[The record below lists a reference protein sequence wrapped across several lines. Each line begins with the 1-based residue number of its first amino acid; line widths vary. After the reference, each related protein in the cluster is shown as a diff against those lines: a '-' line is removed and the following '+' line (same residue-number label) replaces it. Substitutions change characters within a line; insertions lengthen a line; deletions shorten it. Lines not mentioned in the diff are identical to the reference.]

1 MNVEELIATN
11 PGDGR
16 YVELIRSAFRIAM
29 PREMHTAMAYATQSG
44 VAELEAS
51 LREFQGWS
59 VVSKRWL
66 VGIDY
71 CRSDPVALSHLNTLP
86 ESEVR
91 IFDGFFVA
99 SRAGCVPRDSYH
111 PKAYLLQGEE
121 ASTVV
126 IGSGNLSRTGLCFG
140 IEAGMTASSRMEVPV
155 RDIRNWF
162 SGHWRDATPFEDI
175 RREYDQRYGSRDN
188 RQHPVVSEEDAVP
201 ESAWNRGQ
209 LGPEELRK
217 LRVCGHLWIEA
228 GNLHRNRGQGRAG
241 NQLML
246 KRNSRVFFGFPAR
259 DLTTNSTVGNVAIR
273 FEGTLR
279 LHCSLRFSD
288 NSMDVLTLPV
298 PGTEGPESY
307 DQKTLHFEKVGVRE
321 FNLTIGRGG
330 EVGSWKRQSRSIG
343 GDYRMQ
349 RGRGRGWGVY

>member
-16 YVELIRSAFRIAM
+16 YVELIRSAFRIAN
-29 PREMHTAMAYATQSG
+29 PREMLTATAYATQSG

-51 LREFQGWS
+51 LREFPGWS
-59 VVSKRWL
+59 VVYKRWL

-91 IFDGFFVA
+91 IFDGLFVA
-99 SRAGCVPRDSYH
+99 SRAGCVPRNSYH
-111 PKAYLLQGEE
+111 PKVYLLQGEE

-126 IGSGNLSRTGLCFG
+126 VGSGNLSRTGLCFG
-140 IEAGMTASSRMEVPV
+140 IEAGMTASSRMEDPV
-155 RDIRNWF
+155 RDIRHWF
-162 SGHWRDATPFEDI
+162 SDHWSGATPFEEI
-175 RREYDQRYGSRDN
+175 QEQYDQRYGSRDN
-188 RQHPVVSEEDAVP
+188 RQHPVVSEEDTVP
-201 ESAWNRGQ
+201 ESAWTRGQ

-217 LRVCGHLWIEA
+217 LRVCRHLWIEA
-228 GNLHRNRGQGRAG
+228 GNLHRNRGPRRAG

-259 DLTTNSTVGNVAIR
+259 DLTTNSTVGSVAIR
-273 FEGTLR
+273 SEETVR
-279 LHCSLRFSD
+279 QDCSLRFSD

-321 FNLTIGRGG
+321 FSLTIGGAG
-330 EVGSWKRQSRSIG
+330 EVGRWKRWSRSIG

-349 RGRGRGWGVY
+349 SGRGWGVY